1 MGNASQPITQQ
12 ECNKSPCQGKRT
24 TPTLILFYR
33 MGKSASRH
41 RKGALRDYHSLKF
54 HTANGNWAY
63 EAGGNGGPLMT
74 LKGEAIHIF
83 IMPTGVRPGAVLQ
96 VLALAWAGKRRT
108 VHRWSTGI
116 PARKRKIGRKP

>member
-24 TPTLILFYR
+24 TPTLIFFYR
-33 MGKSASRH
+33 MSKSASLH
-41 RKGALRDYHSLKF
+41 RKGALRDCHSLKF
-54 HTANGNWAY
+54 HTTNGNWAY

-83 IMPTGVRPGAVLQ
+83 ILPTGVRA
-96 VLALAWAGKRRT
+96 AW
-108 VHRWSTGI
+108 
-116 PARKRKIGRKP
+116 GRSASGRQLRFCRPHYAHPR